1 MFRDLTTSHHI
12 VSTLGTSDDGAPP
25 AQTAPQK
32 DPMDKLA
39 PFSDPSPAWPRAVL
53 FDLLTAL
60 LDSWTVWNAAAGCE
74 AEGRA
79 WRAEYLR
86 RTYGCGAYVG
96 YEQLVRGAAEQV
108 GLSPTAPQALEAHWD
123 ELPPWDGA
131 RELLQ
136 ALRPHCR
143 LAVVTNCSERL
154 GRRAAALLG
163 IDWDVVVTSEQAGFY
178 KPDRRPYQLALEL
191 LGVQAADAAFVAGSG
206 YDMFGTSAVGLRT
219 YWHNRVGLALPAGA
233 PMPEAEFSTLAPAL
247 PWLRSFHATPRQGR

>member
-1 MFRDLTTSHHI
+1 MDLPRP
-12 VSTLGTSDDGAPP
+12 DA
-25 AQTAPQK
+25 A
-32 DPMDKLA
+32 
-39 PFSDPSPAWPRAVL
+39 PAWPHAVL

-60 LDSWTVWNAAAGCE
+60 LDSWTVWNAAAGGE

-96 YEQLVRGAAEQV
+96 YEQLVREAAQHV
-108 GLSPTAPQALEAHWD
+108 GLPPSAADALEAHWD
-123 ELPPWDGA
+123 SLPPWDGA

-163 IDWDVVVTSEQAGFY
+163 IDWDIVVTSEAAGYY
-178 KPDRRPYQLALEL
+178 KPDPRPYQFALDR
-191 LGVQAADAAFVAGSG
+191 LGVQARDAAFVAGSG
-206 YDMFGTSAVGLRT
+206 YDLFGTSAVGLRT

-233 PMPEAEFSTLAPAL
+233 PLPEAEHRTLGPAL
-247 PWLRSFHATPRQGR
+247 PWLQSFHATGR